1 VLARI
6 DGHASWVSNAVLAK
20 FTDLPDVVDGGLI
33 VRDEAGKPTGVFVDN
48 AMSLIQKPAP
58 TDADTLENFE
68 TTMGDALRVG
78 LTTIHD
84 AGSPPS
90 SIAFFRRMA
99 DEGRLPIKVY
109 LMGRLDSNDDL
120 DSQIP
125 RLIDYGLHRRL
136 TIRGVKIFADGAL
149 GSWGA
154 ALKAPYADK
163 PETRGFILAP
173 PKELHEQAEK
183 LYEDGFQVNIH
194 AIGDH
199 ANEVVLDIFEDIL
212 RKPGADVN
220 IWRPRIEHAQILQ
233 PSDLER
239 IGRLGV
245 IASVQ
250 PTHATSDMSY
260 AESRLGPDR
269 IKGAYAY
276 QTLLQASPTK
286 RLPLGSDF
294 PVEDINPLLGF
305 YAAVA
310 RLRPDGTSPHGPG
323 GWCASHREKKA
334 KHVQEH

>member
-1 VLARI
+1 MGSTNPN
-6 DGHASWVSNAVLAK
+6 DN
-20 FTDLPDVVDGGLI
+20 DLG
-33 VRDEAGKPTGVFVDN
+33 
-48 AMSLIQKPAP
+48 
-58 TDADTLENFE
+58 
-68 TTMGDALRVG
+68 
-78 LTTIHD
+78 
-84 AGSPPS
+84 
-90 SIAFFRRMA
+90 
-99 DEGRLPIKVY
+99 
-109 LMGRLDSNDDL
+109 
-120 DSQIP
+120 SQIP
-125 RLIDYGLHRRL
+125 RLIDHGLHRRL
-136 TIRGVKIFADGAL
+136 TVRSVKLFADGAL

-154 ALKAPYADK
+154 ALKAPYTDK
-163 PETRGFILAP
+163 PEMRGFLLAP
-173 PKELHEQAEK
+173 PKTLHEQAEK
-183 LYEDGFQVNIH
+183 CYEDGFQVNIH

-199 ANEVVLDIFEDIL
+199 ATEVVLDIFEDIL

-220 IWRPRIEHAQILQ
+220 IWRPRIEHTQILQ

-294 PVEDINPLLGF
+294 PVEGINPLLGF

-323 GWCASHREKKA
+323 GWYPAEALTR
-334 KHVQEH
+334 VQALRGMTCDVAYAGFAEHTRGQLAPGFAADFVVLDRDIMQVPVGEILDTCVLATVVDGQVAYGNL